1 MAPTRRSADKAAR
14 RQPAMC
20 VHTRPAR
27 AAIVAPVF
35 PSIPERREELV
46 LFRGPMDFRHLGP
59 IWDRLTVAGN
69 AGPVGVDHHGIAE
82 DHRET
87 PHTIF
92 MSDESRGLDEGMVDA
107 CVWVGWLPQAPPIP
121 KYRSTP
127 SSNRPHHR
135 ETRHRSRMAPGGGFP
150 TVLAISLAAKR
161 DGLDGPTLA
170 LIQPT
175 LPYFTRTRNLCCV
188 NRCLENHRE
197 GYGFGYSRGLLERSH
212 QLLPRNTK
220 KIVWVLGQQP
230 SGNS

>member
-46 LFRGPMDFRHLGP
+46 LFRGSNGLSPSWPHLGQAYRCWECRP
-59 IWDRLTVAGN
+59 GRRRSSRDCRGSSRN
-69 AGPVGVDHHGIAE
+69 
-82 DHRET
+82 T
-87 PHTIF
+87 PHHI

-121 KYRSTP
+121 RYRSTP

-175 LPYFTRTRNLCCV
+175 LP
-188 NRCLENHRE
+188 
-197 GYGFGYSRGLLERSH
+197 
-212 QLLPRNTK
+212 
-220 KIVWVLGQQP
+220 
-230 SGNS
+230 